1 MKNIEPHIEIVVAVS
16 QNGVIGR
23 ESDMPWRLSTDLKR
37 FKALTIGKPVVMGRK
52 TFESIGK
59 ALPNRLNI
67 VITRDTDWQAN
78 GVMRVGSIGAALDL
92 ALAHLESAEP
102 DPDDPDAPMPDEICI
117 IGGGQIYAQA
127 IDMAHTLYVTHVL
140 SEIDGDTYFPEID
153 KDVWQEVS
161 SENVPKGEKDSVA
174 TRFAIYERKSES
186 HQ

>member
-23 ESDMPWRLSTDLKR
+23 EGDMPWRLSADLKR
-37 FKALTIGKPVVMGRK
+37 FKSLTIGKPVIMGRK

-67 VITRDTDWQAN
+67 VITRDADWHADD
-78 GVMRVGSIGAALDL
+78 VMRVGSIGAAVDL

-102 DPDDPDAPMPDEICI
+102 DPDDLEAPLPDEICI

-127 IDMAHTLYVTHVL
+127 INMAHTLYVTHVL
-140 SEIDGDTYFPEID
+140 AEIDGDTHFPEID
-153 KDVWQEVS
+153 ENLWLEVS
-161 SENVPKGEKDSVA
+161 SEDVPKSDKDSVE
-174 TRFAIYERKSES
+174 TRFVIYERKSAE
-186 HQ
+186 

>member
-23 ESDMPWRLSTDLKR
+23 EGDMPWRLSADLKR
-37 FKALTIGKPVVMGRK
+37 FKSLTIGKPVIMGRK

-67 VITRDTDWQAN
+67 VITRDADWHADD
-78 GVMRVGSIGAALDL
+78 VMRVGSIGAAVDL

-102 DPDDPDAPMPDEICI
+102 DPDDLEAPLPDEICM

-127 IDMAHTLYVTHVL
+127 INMAHTLYVTHVL
-140 SEIDGDTYFPEID
+140 AEIDGDTHFPEID
-153 KDVWQEVS
+153 ENLWLEVS
-161 SENVPKGEKDSVA
+161 SEDVPKSDKDSVE
-174 TRFAIYERKSES
+174 TRFVIYERKSAE
-186 HQ
+186 

>member
-23 ESDMPWRLSTDLKR
+23 EGDMPWRLSADLKR
-37 FKALTIGKPVVMGRK
+37 FKALTIGKPVIMGRK

-67 VITRDTDWQAN
+67 VITRDADWHADD
-78 GVMRVGSIGAALDL
+78 VMRVGSIGAAVYL

-102 DPDDPDAPMPDEICI
+102 DPDDLEAPLPDEICI

-127 IDMAHTLYVTHVL
+127 INMAHTLYVTHVL
-140 SEIDGDTYFPEID
+140 AEIDGDTHFPEID
-153 KDVWQEVS
+153 ENLWLEVS
-161 SENVPKGEKDSVA
+161 SEDVPKSDKDSVE
-174 TRFAIYERKSES
+174 TRFVIYERKSAE
-186 HQ
+186 

>member
-23 ESDMPWRLSTDLKR
+23 GGDMPWRLSADLKR
-37 FKALTIGKPVVMGRK
+37 FKSLTIGKPVIMGRK

-67 VITRDTDWQAN
+67 VITRDADWHADD
-78 GVMRVGSIGAALDL
+78 VMRVGSIGAAVDL

-102 DPDDPDAPMPDEICI
+102 DPDDLEAPLPDEICI

-127 IDMAHTLYVTHVL
+127 INMAHTLYVTHVL
-140 SEIDGDTYFPEID
+140 AEIDGDTHFPEID
-153 KDVWQEVS
+153 ENLWLEVS
-161 SENVPKGEKDSVA
+161 SEDVPKSDKDSVE
-174 TRFAIYERKSES
+174 TRFVIYERKSAE
-186 HQ
+186 